1 MMTVARAFSSR
12 EAAAA
17 GGVIKQLK
25 LACVYCVFGV
35 AFASGGPVED
45 AIVASVRLSNEANY
59 SWTSTIVDDARTYDI
74 QGQTDR
80 SGFTR
85 ARMPIINS
93 VRRKMGRSVTD
104 TQIETIFRGNVACV
118 LLTDAGWQRPD
129 ELPEPEDQTTSPI
142 GRPAIAIGTSPTS
155 GIQTH
160 SLPSSHVPAPRAEEK
175 PRPYSNLQLAIS
187 LPHEELGV
195 IVSSHQTFHVEGDT
209 VTGNLTD
216 LGAQLLLVRDGQP
229 DITPIRAAGS
239 FTLWLRNGIVSHY
252 HLKLEGILEVKT
264 GRSRNPTQILVQQ
277 SATTQIRKVGTT
289 QVDIPDEARVKLGS
303 L

>member
-1 MMTVARAFSSR
+1 M
-12 EAAAA
+12 
-17 GGVIKQLK
+17 IKQLK
-25 LACVYCVFGV
+25 LVCVYYGFGI

-45 AIVASVRLSNEANY
+45 AIVASVRLSSEANY

-74 QGQTDR
+74 HGQTDR

-104 TQIETIFRGNVACV
+104 TQIETIFRGNVDCV

-129 ELPEPEDQTTSPI
+129 ELPEPADSSTSHI
-142 GRPAIAIGTSPTS
+142 GRPATPVGTSPNS
-155 GIQTH
+155 GSQTNP
-160 SLPSSHVPAPRAEEK
+160 LPHPRVPAPRGEEK

-187 LPHEELGV
+187 LPHEELAV

-209 VTGNLTD
+209 VTGTLTD
-216 LGAQLLLVRDGQP
+216 LGAQLLLVRDGQN
-229 DITPIRAAGS
+229 DITPLRASGS

-252 HLKLEGILEVKT
+252 HLKLEGLLEVKT
-264 GRSRNPTQILVQQ
+264 GRSRNATQILVQQ

-289 QVDIPDEARVKLGS
+289 QIDIPDEARVKLAS